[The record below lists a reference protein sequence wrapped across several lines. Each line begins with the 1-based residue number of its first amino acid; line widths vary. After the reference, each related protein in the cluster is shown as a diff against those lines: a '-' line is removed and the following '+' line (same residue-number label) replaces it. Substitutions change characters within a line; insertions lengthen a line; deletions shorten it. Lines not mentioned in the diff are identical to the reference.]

1 MLPPPAPQ
9 ANPLAR
15 TTAPVHNDAQRRKRT
30 STSMNFK
37 NVTIAAAIGSLLA
50 VGATNADQDAGKD
63 DKVMCYGVAKAG
75 KNDCATASH
84 SCAGSSKKDNDPTE
98 WKYLPRAE
106 CEKAGGKV
114 GSGDKKPM

>member
-1 MLPPPAPQ
+1 M
-9 ANPLAR
+9 
-15 TTAPVHNDAQRRKRT
+15 
-30 STSMNFK
+30 MNFK

-50 VGATNADQDAGKD
+50 VGAANADQDAGKD

-84 SCAGSSKKDNDPTE
+84 SCAGSAKKDNDPTE

-114 GSGDKKPM
+114 GSADKKPM